1 MTAGSFWGGFE
12 QDPRDPRNTGLRAS
26 DRDRAQVIDAL
37 GNAYAE
43 GRLDRDEFD
52 ERTQQVSVARTL
64 GELPPLVGDL
74 IPNAPARLS
83 STELRAEAERRY
95 RADRRESFRFLIPAI
110 ICWVIWAA
118 TGAGFPWPIFV
129 TVGTALPALN
139 VWINPESHI
148 ASKQRSL
155 ERKQERRLQ
164 RERQQ
169 PKELP

>member
-12 QDPRDPRNTGLRAS
+12 HDPRDPRNAGLRAS
-26 DRDRAQVIDAL
+26 DRDRGLVVDAL
-37 GNAYAE
+37 GSAYAE
-43 GRLDRDEFD
+43 GRLDREEFD
-52 ERTQQVSVARTL
+52 ERSHRVGGVRTL
-64 GELPPLVGDL
+64 GEFPALVEDL

-83 STELRAEAERRY
+83 AAELRAEAERRY

-110 ICWVIWAA
+110 VCWVIWAA

-148 ASKQRSL
+148 VSRQRSL
-155 ERKQERRLQ
+155 ERKQERRLE
-164 RERQQ
+164 RERQA